1 MSHLVLLGDSSFDNA
16 TYVPGGPDVM
26 RQVRE
31 RLPLGWQATLNAV
44 DGDVIN
50 DVAIQLGQIP
60 PDATHLV
67 VSVGGNDTLGQA
79 GILGESAR
87 SVADALARLA
97 DARASFELD
106 YHQMLQTLLSHK
118 LPTAVSTIYYPRF
131 PDAQLQTIAV
141 TALTL
146 FNDCILRLA
155 FMYALPVLDLRLIC
169 NEASDYA
176 NEIEPSV
183 AGGAK
188 IAGVIAKV
196 VTEHDFHSGRSTI
209 YT

>member
-1 MSHLVLLGDSSFDNA
+1 MSHLVLLGDSIFDNA
-16 TYVPGGPDVM
+16 AYVPGGPDVI

-50 DVAIQLGQIP
+50 DVAVQLGKLP

-67 VSVGGNDTLGQA
+67 ISVGGNDTLGQV

-87 SVADALARLA
+87 SVAEALARLA
-97 DARASFELD
+97 DARDRFELD
-106 YHQMLQTLLSHK
+106 YHQMLQHVLSRK

-131 PDAQLQTIAV
+131 PDPQLQTIAV
-141 TALTL
+141 TALAL

-155 FMYALPVLDLRLIC
+155 FMYGLPLLDLRLIC

-176 NEIEPSV
+176 NEIEPSS

-188 IAGVIAKV
+188 IAGVMAKL
-196 VTEHDFHSGRSTI
+196 VTEHDFHSSRSTI